1 MLSRKRVRTLPADD
15 DSCGWSS
22 PLPPPPPATPLDGD
36 RRVDCAVI
44 GAGYTG
50 LAIARRLAEL
60 RPEWRVTIL
69 EAQRVADGTSG
80 RASGFVVD
88 LTDVAVRMDPE
99 SRARYVNLA
108 RSGIEELRR
117 LVEEHGI
124 DCAWD
129 ETGWIRGA
137 AGAAGERALNPL
149 PAIYDELGMEYRHL
163 DAERMAAITG
173 TRFYRRGIHLLGYP
187 LVQTAAL
194 VRGLSRVLPES
205 VELCEESPVLEI
217 ERGAPLRLAVRGKGG
232 RRHTVTADRV
242 FLATNGYTPA
252 LGFLSRR
259 VFPLYTFGSMT
270 RVLEEQDRELLGGE
284 REWGILAM
292 DPMGS
297 SVRRTRDQRILIR
310 NTAHYAKDLRIGAG
324 LKARMRENHRQA
336 FLARFP
342 QLAHVEFEY
351 TWSGLMG
358 TSHNNQI
365 HFGQLGRGLFATAG
379 FTGAGIAMGTTAGR
393 LLADLAAGVSS
404 EPLSHIRRLPNPT
417 WMPPE
422 PFRSIGGR
430 WLTARMNAKAEEAT
444 L

>member
-15 DSCGWSS
+15 ATCGWSV
-22 PLPPPPPATPLDGD
+22 PLPAPPPAARLDGD

-50 LAIARRLAEL
+50 LAIARRLSEL

-69 EAQRVADGTSG
+69 DAQRVADGTSG

-88 LTDVAVRMDPE
+88 LTDVAVRMDPA
-99 SRARYVNLA
+99 SRARYVDLA

-124 DCAWD
+124 DCDWD

-137 AGAAGERALNPL
+137 AGDAGERALDPL
-149 PAIYDELGMEYRHL
+149 PAIYEELGMGYRHL
-163 DAERMAAITG
+163 DAEAMAAVTG
-173 TRFYRRGIHLLGYP
+173 TRFYRRGIRLLGYP

-194 VRGLSRVLPES
+194 VRGLARALPES
-205 VELCEESPVLEI
+205 IELWEESPVLEI
-217 ERGAPLRLAVRGKGG
+217 DRGTPHRLAVRGEGG
-232 RRHTVTADRV
+232 RHHTVTADRL

-252 LGFLSRR
+252 IGFLSRR

-270 RVLEEQDRELLGGE
+270 RALEGEEQELLGGE

-297 SVRRTRDQRILIR
+297 SVRRTRDQRLLIR
-310 NTAHYAKDLRIGAG
+310 NTAHYAKDLRIGDA
-324 LKARMRENHRQA
+324 LKARMREAHRKA

-342 QLAHVEFEY
+342 HLAHVEFEY

-404 EPLSHIRRLPNPT
+404 APLDHVRSLPKPT